1 MSRRCEKCGRGP
13 RAGATRSHSN
23 IKSKRRVYVNLQ
35 SKVVNGKRIKICTKC
50 IKTMAKKS
58 K

>member
-13 RAGATRSHSN
+13 TAGATRSHSN
-23 IKSKRRVYVNLQ
+23 IKSKRRVQINLQ
-35 SKVVNGKRIKICTKC
+35 SKKIDGKKTKICTSC
-50 IKTMAKKS
+50 MRTLAKVK